1 MSNELLEIAR
11 PVKDK
16 VLFVDRTGKL
26 ISIHLFNEIKIMKAY
41 HSESLA
47 QRYYRELRKELED
60 RYVGEGD

>member
-1 MSNELLEIAR
+1 MNDLLEIAR
-11 PVKDK
+11 PIKDN
-16 VLFVDRTGKL
+16 VLFVDRTGKI

-47 QRYYRELRKELED
+47 QKHYRELRKELEG